1 MKDNLEKNANNTEAN
16 LAELE
21 PAELSTGLEE
31 QEEKPY
37 TLRSIETTDMFL
49 MFKLL
54 NKIGFK
60 ELKDNEGLKQTLFLF
75 SGGTVNGKIDV
86 DKLGIDIFFEAASVL
101 FEAIPKAEAEIYG
114 LLANVAGMKPEDIKK
129 QPPAITFEMIV
140 DFCKKEEFSDFF
152 KAVSK
157 LFK

>member
-1 MKDNLEKNANNTEAN
+1 MKELEKNTTIPETAETVETTETI
-16 LAELE
+16 E
-21 PAELSTGLEE
+21 T
-31 QEEKPY
+31 EKPY
-37 TLRSIETTDMFL
+37 TFRRLETSDMFM

-60 ELKDNEGLKQTLFLF
+60 DLKDNESMKQTLFLF
-75 SGGTVNGKIDV
+75 MGGTANGKIDV
-86 DKLGIDIFFEAASVL
+86 EKLGIDIFFEAASVL
-101 FEAIPKAEAEIYG
+101 FEAIPKAETEIYG
-114 LLANVAGMKPEDIKK
+114 LLASVAAMKPEDIKK

-152 KAVSK
+152 KVVLK

>member
-1 MKDNLEKNANNTEAN
+1 MKELEKNTTIPETAETVETTETI
-16 LAELE
+16 E
-21 PAELSTGLEE
+21 T
-31 QEEKPY
+31 EKPY
-37 TLRSIETTDMFL
+37 TFRRLETSDMFM

-60 ELKDNEGLKQTLFLF
+60 DLKDNESMKQTLFLF
-75 SGGTVNGKIDV
+75 MGGTANGKIDV
-86 DKLGIDIFFEAASVL
+86 EKLGIDIFFEAASVL
-101 FEAIPKAEAEIYG
+101 FEAIPKAESEIYG
-114 LLANVAGMKPEDIKK
+114 LLASVAAMKPDDIKK

-152 KAVSK
+152 KVVLK

>member
-1 MKDNLEKNANNTEAN
+1 MKDNLEKITNIAETGTETEAKQ
-16 LAELE
+16 
-21 PAELSTGLEE
+21 E
-31 QEEKPY
+31 QQTEKPY
-37 TLRSIETTDMFL
+37 SLRRIETTDMFL

-60 ELKDNEGLKQTLFLF
+60 DLKDNEALKQTLFLF
-75 SGGTVNGKIDV
+75 SGGSVKGKIDAER
-86 DKLGIDIFFEAASVL
+86 LGIDIFFEAASVL
-101 FEAIPKAEAEIYG
+101 FESIPKAENEFYS
-114 LLANVAGMKPEDIKK
+114 LLSSVASLKVEDIKA
-129 QPPAITFEMIV
+129 QPPATTFEMIV